1 MGGVWGEL
9 GEVMPD
15 WSGRGKIR
23 KGQPMERLW
32 APWRLEYVQAQSSG
46 SCIFCLGERSED
58 AARLVLHRGTHCF
71 IIINRYPYSNG
82 HLMVAPLRHVADPGL
97 LDGGE
102 VAELHQLTMLCRD
115 LLLDCCQAQGFNV
128 GMNLGAV
135 AGAGVADH
143 LHQHIVPRWAGDSN
157 FMAVFADVRV
167 IPQHLEETY
176 GDLRAALALRGG
188 NLR

>member
-1 MGGVWGEL
+1 
-9 GEVMPD
+9 
-15 WSGRGKIR
+15 
-23 KGQPMERLW
+23 MERLW
-32 APWRLEYVQAQSSG
+32 APWRLEYIQAGQG
-46 SCIFCLGERSED
+46 AACIFCLGDPAED
-58 AARLVLHRGTHCF
+58 QQRLVLHRGTHCF
-71 IIINRYPYSNG
+71 IIMNRYPYSNG

-97 LDGGE
+97 LDAGE
-102 VAELHQLTMLCRD
+102 VAELHHLTMVCRD

-135 AGAGVADH
+135 AGAGVAHH

-176 GDLRAALALRGG
+176 RELRAALARLAGK
-188 NLR
+188 